1 MKKIDKPKEIPYTD
15 LTSRA
20 APEEGMFRVVAQHR
34 ENRKAWII
42 GTYKIY
48 KEAID
53 AATSAANEDGVASFI
68 HNAYGRVLDAIKD

>member
-1 MKKIDKPKEIPYTD
+1 MKKIDKAKEIPYTD

-48 KEAID
+48 KEAYD
-53 AATSAANEDGVASFI
+53 AAKSAAGEDGVSSFI
-68 HNAYGRVLDAIKD
+68 HNTYGRILDTVKD